1 MELITWLTNCFRLI
15 NVPRIAMK
23 INLLN
28 SINYHLRQGFV
39 ISTCKVLLEP
49 GLVVDF
55 GVSLSITPCKGA
67 FLTASNP

>member
-1 MELITWLTNCFRLI
+1 MI
-15 NVPRIAMK
+15 VMK

-55 GVSLSITPCKGA
+55 GVSLSITPCRGA